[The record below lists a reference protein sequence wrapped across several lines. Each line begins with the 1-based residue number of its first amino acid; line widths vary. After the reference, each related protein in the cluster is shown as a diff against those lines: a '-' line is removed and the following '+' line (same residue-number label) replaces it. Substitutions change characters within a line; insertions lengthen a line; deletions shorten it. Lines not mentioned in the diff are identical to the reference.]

1 MARGITHQRVPDMK
15 FTKSAQAMLDA
26 ITDQDRIAEIGN
38 YAKRLAEWEGRDT
51 VTKADVLAATLVA
64 GPEFLPDPPT
74 G

>member
-1 MARGITHQRVPDMK
+1 MK
-15 FTKSAQAMLDA
+15 FTRAAREMLDT

-38 YAKRLAEWEGRDT
+38 YAKRLAEWEGRDQ

-74 G
+74 GQNR